1 MLMHEV
7 LLFGSLQRV
16 LTRMPQHQNTWL
28 LKHGATIH
36 EVAAQ
41 GYDTVNKWTHVLR
54 TACAALGTRLCMS
67 SMNRMI
73 LRGLSATSLHT
84 AFKRSCG
91 VGRGNSSRQ
100 GRDQHTSKGATTGYI
115 CGLPKHSCQPPHCT
129 QPSSAP
135 AGWVGGGGGG
145 GRGAPAV
152 PALCTTACT
161 WTEQHSPIASQQ
173 LLQMPPVQ
181 PRQSA
186 TSMHTLLWGL
196 ESEAGLVEINY

>member
-1 MLMHEV
+1 
-7 LLFGSLQRV
+7 
-16 LTRMPQHQNTWL
+16 MPQHQNTWL

-135 AGWVGGGGGG
+135 AGGG
-145 GRGAPAV
+145 
-152 PALCTTACT
+152 TTACT

>member
-1 MLMHEV
+1 
-7 LLFGSLQRV
+7 
-16 LTRMPQHQNTWL
+16 MPQHQNTWL

-135 AGWVGGGGGG
+135 AGGAQQHVL
-145 GRGAPAV
+145 GRSS
-152 PALCTTACT
+152 TAQLLASNCYKC
-161 WTEQHSPIASQQ
+161 HPSNPDSQQ
-173 LLQMPPVQ
+173 PQCT
-181 PRQSA
+181 RSCGA
-186 TSMHTLLWGL
+186 
-196 ESEAGLVEINY
+196 